1 MSKWGRDKERV
12 FKAFKIMNWE
22 RPRIAVT
29 AKSLEN
35 KEIECRAVSLS
46 YNEHYFLSGRREK
59 LGQSKMPH
67 QVSTEASNKNIENQ
81 LIRLILQAS
90 QAST

>member
-1 MSKWGRDKERV
+1 MSKWERDKEKA

-59 LGQSKMPH
+59 LGQTVH
-67 QVSTEASNKNIENQ
+67 DHFH
-81 LIRLILQAS
+81 
-90 QAST
+90 